1 MVRTQIQL
9 DDAIYERVKN
19 RAHLENRSMA
29 ALIRD
34 AVDAYLEAPK
44 QPKRTVKL
52 TELSFI
58 GSGSY
63 KAEDNRPL
71 SVYHD
76 DHIWEEDW
84 RD

>member
-34 AVDAYLEAPK
+34 AVAEYLNVPK
-44 QPKRTVKL
+44 KPKRKL
-52 TELSFI
+52 KISDFTFI
-58 GSGSY
+58 GSGS
-63 KAEDNRPL
+63 AEHPAGRPF

-76 DHIWEEDW
+76 ELWEEDW

>member
-9 DDAIYERVKN
+9 DDAIYEKVKN
-19 RAHLENRSMA
+19 RAFSENRSMA

-34 AVDAYLEAPK
+34 AVAEYLKAPAK
-44 QPKRTVKL
+44 PKRKSKL
-52 TELSFI
+52 TDLSFI
-58 GSGSY
+58 GSVSY
-63 KAEDNRPL
+63 DADENRPL

-76 DHIWEEDW
+76 EIWDEDW

>member
-9 DDAIYERVKN
+9 DDAIYQRVKN
-19 RAHLENRSMA
+19 RAFSENRSMA

-34 AVDAYLEAPK
+34 AVAEYMKAPEK
-44 QPKRTVKL
+44 PKRKL
-52 TELSFI
+52 KFTDLSFI
-58 GSGSY
+58 GSVSY
-63 KAEDNRPL
+63 EGEENRPL

-76 DHIWEEDW
+76 EIWDEDW